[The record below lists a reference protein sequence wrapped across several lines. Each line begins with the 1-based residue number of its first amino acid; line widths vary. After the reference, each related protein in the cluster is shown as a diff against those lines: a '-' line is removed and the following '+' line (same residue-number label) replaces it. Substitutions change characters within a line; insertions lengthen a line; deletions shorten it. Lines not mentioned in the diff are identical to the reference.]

1 LKARKATLH
10 ITVAKGGPR
19 QVPRLPSLKHTTVYN
34 LTMILYENMKPIE
47 HVLLHPIC
55 VLSHLMCA
63 RKHFNVNY
71 LDITEHIEVVDEFIT
86 SKIAD
91 ITWFFIITKTH
102 RSTKKRIWMEKPSV
116 RALVPCAKTFT
127 PITWSEHLKIYCPVI
142 VKQ

>member
-1 LKARKATLH
+1 
-10 ITVAKGGPR
+10 
-19 QVPRLPSLKHTTVYN
+19 
-34 LTMILYENMKPIE
+34 MILYENMKPIE

-91 ITWFFIITKTH
+91 IT
-102 RSTKKRIWMEKPSV
+102 
-116 RALVPCAKTFT
+116 
-127 PITWSEHLKIYCPVI
+127 
-142 VKQ
+142 